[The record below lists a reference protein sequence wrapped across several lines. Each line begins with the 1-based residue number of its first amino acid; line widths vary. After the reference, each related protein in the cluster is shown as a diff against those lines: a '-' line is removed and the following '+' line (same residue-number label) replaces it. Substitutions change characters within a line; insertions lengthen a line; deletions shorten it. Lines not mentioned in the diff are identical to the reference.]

1 MPDQAFKVGV
11 TRDVRRS
18 DGTFVFAPADLS
30 ELDADPGI
38 EWELLPEDARELP
51 SSFLRDL
58 DGLFHF
64 SPVVS
69 AASLDGVERLV
80 LLARHGVG
88 LDFID
93 LDACTERGIAVTITP
108 GGITRPMASAAVTL
122 VLALTHRLVQRHEL
136 LHAGR
141 WAEGRHLL
149 GLGLR
154 GRTLGIVGYGRIGRE
169 VARLLAP
176 YEMRVL
182 VTTRSDPDD
191 ESVVRVPLETLL
203 EEADVVVLACPLT
216 PETHHLLDA
225 PRLALMKP
233 GAYLVNVAR
242 GAVVD
247 QIALGAAL
255 REGRLA
261 GAGLDVFE
269 PEPVAGD
276 DPILAL
282 ENVVGAPHALGYTDQ
297 LFRDCV
303 GSVCDALR
311 DVATGRVPGDI
322 ANPAVLESPLFR
334 EKLARFERRE
344 R

>member
-1 MPDQAFKVGV
+1 M
-11 TRDVRRS
+11 
-18 DGTFVFAPADLS
+18 
-30 ELDADPGI
+30 
-38 EWELLPEDARELP
+38 
-51 SSFLRDL
+51 
-58 DGLFHF
+58 
-64 SPVVS
+64 
-69 AASLDGVERLV
+69 
-80 LLARHGVG
+80 
-88 LDFID
+88 
-93 LDACTERGIAVTITP
+93 
-108 GGITRPMASAAVTL
+108 
-122 VLALTHRLVQRHEL
+122 
-136 LHAGR
+136 
-141 WAEGRHLL
+141 
-149 GLGLR
+149 
-154 GRTLGIVGYGRIGRE
+154 GYGRIGRE

-334 EKLARFERRE
+334 EKLARFERRD